1 RRRSLSLPGGAAVRA
16 PVPLPELRRAQH
28 PRQRAD
34 PALGRGRRA
43 ARCRAARLR
52 RRGPGDRAPAAAVQ
66 PALLRT
72 ATRARAA
79 ELLGGAVPGE
89 PGTPRRAGAGAPAA
103 RDPPPRRPGVAP
115 GFPAR
120 LPRLLRQP
128 DRLPA
133 AAPAPAWAGAGS
145 GAGREPR
152 ALRPGLAG
160 PLPAAERA
168 ACPARRRAR
177 PARGAA
183 AGARGRAPAARQG

>member
-43 ARCRAARLR
+43 ARWRAARLR

-89 PGTPRRAGAGAPAA
+89 PGTPRPPGPGAPAA
-103 RDPPPRRPGVAP
+103 RRPGVAP

-133 AAPAPAWAGAGS
+133 AAPAPASAGAGG

-152 ALRPGLAG
+152 ALRPGLARR
-160 PLPAAERA
+160 LPAAE
-168 ACPARRRAR
+168 
-177 PARGAA
+177 
-183 AGARGRAPAARQG
+183 